1 MAHRGSTSQH
11 TGVFPT
17 PHTGE
22 TANATDRGD
31 LGAHS
36 QRPACLPHADIAAG
50 RQSASRRRPARSLGR
65 GPAAPRRGPVSR
77 SQVAHCML
85 GLVVS
90 PVILPVT
97 PAPAGANSC
106 FVHRGSRP
114 AEVSRAGRITP
125 CQLTYPKGSRDPPGF
140 CLPRPTVAEFPG
152 YPHLALQDAAQRS
165 KPVGSTGHAHHRRK
179 EVEEDFRSMQQAAAT
194 AFLLQICPAFPSFKG
209 TLQSLWAG
217 PWTGTY

>member
-1 MAHRGSTSQH
+1 
-11 TGVFPT
+11 
-17 PHTGE
+17 
-22 TANATDRGD
+22 
-31 LGAHS
+31 
-36 QRPACLPHADIAAG
+36 
-50 RQSASRRRPARSLGR
+50 
-65 GPAAPRRGPVSR
+65 
-77 SQVAHCML
+77 ML

-179 EVEEDFRSMQQAAAT
+179 VGSTPEKVLRLDPKNLNTVIYIESRFCT
-194 AFLLQICPAFPSFKG
+194 AEGKDASD
-209 TLQSLWAG
+209 SA
-217 PWTGTY
+217 